1 VGLDLFIL
9 VAFYWLFSSLKNDV
23 AVKSGGH
30 YLSTFIYAI
39 MDKIYGNVLEFVVKV
54 VTLWSLFQCLWEW
67 T

>member
-54 VTLWSLFQCLWEW
+54 VTL
-67 T
+67 